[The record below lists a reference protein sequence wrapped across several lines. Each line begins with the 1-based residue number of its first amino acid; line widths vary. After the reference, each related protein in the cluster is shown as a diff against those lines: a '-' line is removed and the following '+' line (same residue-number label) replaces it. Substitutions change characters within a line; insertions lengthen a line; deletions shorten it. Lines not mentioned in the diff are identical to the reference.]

1 MLALEE
7 ILVADDDGL
16 QHMGIGQGRGVAH
29 ILIRVAGDFAQH
41 AADDFAE
48 VVLGMAS
55 TNWMYSGLASA
66 PMSRRTVSRSFLRNS
81 SLQGTSS
88 RVST

>member
-29 ILIRVAGDFAQH
+29 ILIGVAGDFAQH
-41 AADDFAE
+41 AADDFARGG
-48 VVLGMAS
+48 LGHGLHKLDVFGAGQRADVAS
-55 TNWMYSGLASA
+55 HGVAQFLAQLLYRG
-66 PMSRRTVSRSFLRNS
+66 SR
-81 SLQGTSS
+81 
-88 RVST
+88 